1 MNRIKAFFPSFIRS
15 ILNSYAQVFFS
26 DHRLFAVILIIVSFF
41 DVYAGIS
48 GLLSVIISNSA
59 AYLIGFNRTF
69 IRRGYYGFNSLL
81 VGLGLGIFY
90 QASVELYMLLF
101 FTSLLTLLLSVMLE
115 GVIGKYYLPYL
126 SVPFLLGIWMVL
138 LASRQFEALDI
149 SERGIYMFNE
159 MYALGG
165 LNLVKVYD
173 WFVRLA
179 LPDSL
184 VIYFRSLGAIF
195 FQYHL
200 FAGMLIALGLILYSR
215 IAFVLSLAGYYLA
228 YLFFHLFGGDFTTLN
243 YSYIGFNFILTSIA
257 VGGYFIIPSRFSYL
271 WVVLLTPL
279 TIIVIISTSSL
290 FSIFQLSIYS
300 LPFNIIVLLFL
311 YILKFRER
319 YQESPQVVVVQHFS
333 PERNL
338 YSHLN
343 YSGRFN
349 PSLPVNLSLPVF
361 GEWKVTQG
369 HRGELTHQH
378 SWQHAWD
385 FEIEDE
391 EGHPYRRSGKNPED
405 YYAYGKPVIAPADG
419 WVEQIQDGIDDN
431 TIGEINTVQNW
442 GNTIVIRHT
451 DSLYTKISHLKKE
464 SFKVKEGE
472 QVKKGTLLAQCGNSG
487 RSPIPH
493 VHFQVQTEPYI
504 GAPTVEYPFSHI
516 VHWAGGRN
524 WLVTWDVPEKN
535 DLVSNIER
543 HKVLENAFHFV
554 PGQTLLLNVRE
565 QGSPSRQEM
574 LVVKV
579 DSMNNQ
585 YLQCERTGAKAFFSD
600 EDTVFYFTGYTGSR
614 RSVLYY
620 FFLAHFKVVKG
631 FYRDMIIEDS
641 LPVDLFHNRFL
652 LFLQD
657 LVAPFYIF
665 IRSTF
670 RLSYTH
676 IQDQLSS
683 PVITLNASC
692 QTRTFQ
698 SASGKIEFETRIGE
712 EGIRA
717 FTVIRENHT
726 MEVKCT

>member
-1 MNRIKAFFPSFIRS
+1 LVQIDYRPQLDAEGKVWGFVSLVNDVTWRHEAEAALRLSEARYREAERI
-15 ILNSYAQVFFS
+15 
-26 DHRLFAVILIIVSFF
+26 
-41 DVYAGIS
+41 G
-48 GLLSVIISNSA
+48 
-59 AYLIGFNRTF
+59 
-69 IRRGYYGFNSLL
+69 
-81 VGLGLGIFY
+81 GLGH
-90 QASVELYMLLF
+90 
-101 FTSLLTLLLSVMLE
+101 
-115 GVIGKYYLPYL
+115 
-126 SVPFLLGIWMVL
+126 W
-138 LASRQFEALDI
+138 R
-149 SERGIYMFNE
+149 
-159 MYALGG
+159 
-165 LNLVKVYD
+165 
-173 WFVRLA
+173 W
-179 LPDSL
+179 
-184 VIYFRSLGAIF
+184 
-195 FQYHL
+195 
-200 FAGMLIALGLILYSR
+200 
-215 IAFVLSLAGYYLA
+215 
-228 YLFFHLFGGDFTTLN
+228 
-243 YSYIGFNFILTSIA
+243 
-257 VGGYFIIPSRFSYL
+257 VGGPD
-271 WVVLLTPL
+271 
-279 TIIVIISTSSL
+279 
-290 FSIFQLSIYS
+290 
-300 LPFNIIVLLFL
+300 
-311 YILKFRER
+311 
-319 YQESPQVVVVQHFS
+319 H
-333 PERNL
+333 
-338 YSHLN
+338 
-343 YSGRFN
+343 
-349 PSLPVNLSLPVF
+349 
-361 GEWKVTQG
+361 
-369 HRGELTHQH
+369 
-378 SWQHAWD
+378 
-385 FEIEDE
+385 
-391 EGHPYRRSGKNPED
+391 
-405 YYAYGKPVIAPADG
+405 
-419 WVEQIQDGIDDN
+419 
-431 TIGEINTVQNW
+431 
-442 GNTIVIRHT
+442 
-451 DSLYTKISHLKKE
+451 
-464 SFKVKEGE
+464 
-472 QVKKGTLLAQCGNSG
+472 
-487 RSPIPH
+487 
-493 VHFQVQTEPYI
+493 
-504 GAPTVEYPFSHI
+504 
-516 VHWAGGRN
+516 HWAGGRN